1 MDLEKVPVWAWGAGA
16 VVVVLALLQ
25 RNGSANAAPTVTTVG
40 PVDNPYAEANLQA
53 RVAGFDKLVGFAGD
67 IVDQNTALTQISAA
81 RDTTLASI
89 NAQTQQARD
98 ATAASVRTAEI
109 QAGTESERIAAAS
122 KVSAQQSSDALAAN
136 RSNNKTST
144 VGKIIDVGTSIVK
157 GIGKIFGF

>member
-1 MDLEKVPVWAWGAGA
+1 MDLEKVPVWVWGAGA

-25 RNGSANAAPTVTTVG
+25 RNSSASQPTVTNVG
-40 PVDNPYAEANLQA
+40 PADNPYAEANLQA

-67 IVDQNTALTQISAA
+67 VVDQGTALAQIDAS
-81 RDTTLASI
+81 RTTTLATIS
-89 NAQTQQARD
+89 AQTAQAKD

-109 QAGTESERIAAAS
+109 NADTERQRIAAAA
-122 KVSAQQSSDALAAN
+122 KATAQQSSDALAAN

-144 VGKIIDVGTSIVK
+144 LGTIVNGVTGLVK